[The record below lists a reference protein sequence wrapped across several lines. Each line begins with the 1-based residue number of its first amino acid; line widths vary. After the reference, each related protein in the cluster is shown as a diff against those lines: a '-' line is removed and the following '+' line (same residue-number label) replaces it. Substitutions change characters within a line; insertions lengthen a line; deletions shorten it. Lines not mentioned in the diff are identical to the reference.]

1 MIKSKYLFHL
11 YSYNDTDHIT
21 PIIFEFIKNNENV
34 EILYLSNYKFENDY
48 RINFLIKN
56 KKVKVSRSSKLIFLL
71 NKIFYGRLATFFR
84 TIFSKRLNVFL
95 TKIFHPN
102 LKNTCCVI
110 YWWTGP
116 YQINFQPSK
125 YLSIPVICIPH
136 GLNIFKNRD
145 INNHISQTRLKHGDW
160 PDLSDRNLFDYYILQ
175 SRRHL
180 EISYDFGQSYE
191 NLKVWGSARF
201 DPLWSKLNLSLLKDF
216 SPKIPNSN
224 LLKVVFFLPHW
235 SYNVNVNQCIKSI
248 EKISMI
254 ENIFIVVKGHSRG
267 SSSINNN
274 ESENFKKNKVILNSE
289 AHSSSIIKWS
299 DLVINFGSSIGI
311 EAFLQKKI
319 MINPTYLHTNQT
331 IFDDNKLTYVSKSID
346 ETVELIQKAK
356 KNKLKLPNK
365 SDLEV
370 FFKKEIYGDND
381 AYNVPLSYFKKIK
394 KISKKWTLSE

>member
-1 MIKSKYLFHL
+1 
-11 YSYNDTDHIT
+11 
-21 PIIFEFIKNNENV
+21 
-34 EILYLSNYKFENDY
+34 
-48 RINFLIKN
+48 
-56 KKVKVSRSSKLIFLL
+56 
-71 NKIFYGRLATFFR
+71 
-84 TIFSKRLNVFL
+84 
-95 TKIFHPN
+95 
-102 LKNTCCVI
+102 
-110 YWWTGP
+110 
-116 YQINFQPSK
+116 
-125 YLSIPVICIPH
+125 
-136 GLNIFKNRD
+136 
-145 INNHISQTRLKHGDW
+145 
-160 PDLSDRNLFDYYILQ
+160 
-175 SRRHL
+175 
-180 EISYDFGQSYE
+180 
-191 NLKVWGSARF
+191 
-201 DPLWSKLNLSLLKDF
+201 
-216 SPKIPNSN
+216 
-224 LLKVVFFLPHW
+224 
-235 SYNVNVNQCIKSI
+235 
-248 EKISMI
+248 MI